1 MILDLPGNDVCADCP
16 CKYPDWSSI
25 NLGIMICTECAGLH
39 RGLGTHISK
48 VRSIEMDVWPEKQL
62 VYFYRLGGNKAVNR
76 RWEARLDNFDKPG
89 EGDVRAIREFIK
101 EKYVQRRYYSK
112 DGSGNGG
119 QKSESEDED
128 DKSDDSDESHERQR
142 QRREKKKRERREK
155 KEKKRKKKK
164 KKKKKGYKS
173 SSDEDEDIEEE
184 KFPHNKNDKDIDD
197 VNPATTKVEEQII
210 PMITAVAEQDV
221 TPKKVD
227 SSINE
232 LMTFLE
238 SGPNLNGDGNEEAEE
253 DMLKRFDVG
262 GVSEDPSEINDMDM
276 LFQ

>member
-25 NLGIMICTECAGLH
+25 NLGIMISGLH

-155 KEKKRKKKK
+155 KEKK
-164 KKKKKGYKS
+164 
-173 SSDEDEDIEEE
+173 
-184 KFPHNKNDKDIDD
+184 NDKDIDD

-262 GVSEDPSEINDMDM
+262 GVSEDPSEIN
-276 LFQ
+276 